1 MAAQE
6 AAGKGPVVAPIG
18 IIFDL
23 KKYAIHDG
31 PGIRTTVFFKGCPL
45 NCGWCHNPESHK
57 PGIEQLQI
65 RQSTMGNPVCARETT
80 VGCEAT
86 VDTVMAEILQDRVFY
101 DQSGGGATFSG
112 GEPLLQAEFLLA
124 LLEECR
130 REKIHTAVDTSGHA
144 SLDTIQRVYQAADLL
159 LYDLKL
165 MDNVLHRQYV
175 GVSNELI
182 LSNLEAL
189 AAHDNLRIVARLPL
203 IPNIT
208 DTDENLLAAAD
219 FLEPLGLLQVN
230 LLSYNKLSEDKRER
244 YGMRGHHPNLNV
256 QDREV
261 LLRKASIFSARGFAV
276 SVGG

>member
-112 GEPLLQAEFLLA
+112 GEPLLQA
-124 LLEECR
+124 
-130 REKIHTAVDTSGHA
+130 
-144 SLDTIQRVYQAADLL
+144 
-159 LYDLKL
+159 
-165 MDNVLHRQYV
+165 
-175 GVSNELI
+175 
-182 LSNLEAL
+182 
-189 AAHDNLRIVARLPL
+189 
-203 IPNIT
+203 
-208 DTDENLLAAAD
+208 
-219 FLEPLGLLQVN
+219 
-230 LLSYNKLSEDKRER
+230 
-244 YGMRGHHPNLNV
+244 
-256 QDREV
+256 
-261 LLRKASIFSARGFAV
+261 
-276 SVGG
+276 